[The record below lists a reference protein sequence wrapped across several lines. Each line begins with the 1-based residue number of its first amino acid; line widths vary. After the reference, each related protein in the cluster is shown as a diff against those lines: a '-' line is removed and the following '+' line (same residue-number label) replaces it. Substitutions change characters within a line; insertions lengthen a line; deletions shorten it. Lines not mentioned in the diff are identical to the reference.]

1 MSNYKLTISY
11 DGEHF
16 KGWQRLGDA
25 ENTIQGKIENAL
37 SAMIGYP
44 IEIVGASRTDAGAH
58 ALAQTANFKTGENL
72 NPDEIMHF
80 LNHYLPKAISITAVE
95 EAPERFHARYNAKTK
110 TYLYKIWNET
120 YSNPFMR
127 FYSMQVEKKLDLNQM
142 KKASQYFLG
151 EHDFTVYSNAKSSKK
166 DKIRT
171 IYALE
176 LEKKDGF
183 IQIRIC
189 GDGFLYNMVR
199 KIVGTLIEIGLGEK
213 AAEDVPKILLSTERI
228 LTGVMAEAEGL
239 YLEKTTYEK
248 I

>member
-1 MSNYKLTISY
+1 MHNYKLTISY

-16 KGWQRLGDA
+16 RGWQRLGNG

-37 SAMIGYP
+37 SVLLGYP
-44 IEIVGASRTDAGAH
+44 IEIVGASRTDAGVH
-58 ALAQTANFKTGENL
+58 ALAQTANFKAMEDL
-72 NPDEIMHF
+72 SADEIRHF

-95 EAPERFHARYNAKTK
+95 EVSERFHSRYNAKAK

-127 FYSMQVEKKLDLNQM
+127 FYSMQVEKKLDLNKM
-142 KKASQYFLG
+142 KKSCQYFLG
-151 EHDFTVYSNAKSSKK
+151 EHDFTAYSNAKSNNK

-171 IYALE
+171 IYSLE

-183 IQIRIC
+183 LQIRIC

-213 AAEDVPKILLSTERI
+213 EAEEIPLILLSTERI
-228 LTGVMAEAEGL
+228 LTGIMAEAEGL
-239 YLEKTTYEK
+239 YLEKIAYEND
-248 I
+248 

>member
-1 MSNYKLTISY
+1 MHNYKLTISY

-95 EAPERFHARYNAKTK
+95 EVPERFHARYNAKTK

-120 YSNPFMR
+120 YLS
-127 FYSMQVEKKLDLNQM
+127 
-142 KKASQYFLG
+142 
-151 EHDFTVYSNAKSSKK
+151 
-166 DKIRT
+166 
-171 IYALE
+171 
-176 LEKKDGF
+176 
-183 IQIRIC
+183 
-189 GDGFLYNMVR
+189 
-199 KIVGTLIEIGLGEK
+199 LIHI
-213 AAEDVPKILLSTERI
+213 
-228 LTGVMAEAEGL
+228 
-239 YLEKTTYEK
+239 
-248 I
+248 